1 MTKSFLNFKNRIR
14 FLSSMLLIVG
24 ILFIFRLFDLQI
36 VNVTDELQGFRQE
49 NIEGKRGNIFDADGE
64 TLTQNLTF
72 YEIGI
77 HPKNL
82 NDKKT
87 LLKDLSDCTGKD
99 IDYYEA
105 KLNTN
110 KSYIVLEKKTK
121 KNCQNL
127 TRKYPEILTI
137 EKDYKRYYP
146 HQELFGQIV
155 GFTDTDD
162 KGIAGLEYQYDK
174 YLKGKSMSRTFK
186 KDNRGK
192 RVSDPTLN
200 SEDPEDGADIYLTL
214 NKEYQAIL
222 REELI
227 NQMEKTD
234 AIGAMGVI
242 INPEDGRIL
251 SMVSVPDFN
260 PNFQQEFEASYKKNR
275 IVSDLIEPG
284 STFKIVT
291 ISAALEDGIKP
302 LREYNVESPYDF
314 HGIKM
319 VEDYEPHT
327 ILTVEEILA
336 YSSNIGTI
344 KIAEELGRDRIY
356 NKAKELGFGSKT
368 GLGLY
373 GEPNGKLENTKQWTL
388 SSMHSIPI
396 GYEVSVT
403 PIHIAMAY
411 ASIANGGFLLKPY
424 VIDKVIKNDKT
435 ILDNGRKVKRHVLS
449 QSNAETLKNILFK
462 TINIGSGQKAYLEG
476 WNISGKTGTT
486 KKLEA
491 DGKYSKSRFLS
502 SFVGFF
508 PKDNPQLL
516 ALIIIDEPSTSG
528 NQHFGGVSAAPVFKS
543 VMNRI
548 INLDDFK
555 APNSRMLLSSK
566 TPDEKPDDIKT
577 KKVVVPNFI
586 GKTLLEVIN
595 SKREMK
601 TKGRDYFNIVPKGS
615 GRVASQDPKPGTS
628 ELITI
633 KNGLIKKLKI
643 KIELE

>member
-1 MTKSFLNFKNRIR
+1 MTRSFLNFKNRIR

-24 ILFIFRLFDLQI
+24 VLFIFRLFDLQI
-36 VNVTDELQGFRQE
+36 VNATDKLQGFRQE
-49 NIEGKRGNIFDADGE
+49 YVEGKRGNIFDVDGGA
-64 TLTQNLTF
+64 LTQNLTF

-77 HPKNL
+77 HPEYL

-87 LLKDLSDCTGKD
+87 LLKDISDCTGKD
-99 IDYYEA
+99 IDYYET
-105 KLNTN
+105 KLLNTN
-110 KSYIVLEKKTK
+110 KSYIVLEKKTN

-127 TRKYPEILTI
+127 TRKYPEILKI

-146 HQELFGQIV
+146 QQELFGQIV

-162 KGIAGLEYQYDK
+162 RGIEGLEYQYDK
-174 YLKGKSMSRTFK
+174 HLKGKSTSRAFK
-186 KDNRGK
+186 INNRG
-192 RVSDPTLN
+192 RRISDPTLD
-200 SEDPEDGADIYLTL
+200 SEDPEDGSDIYLTL

-227 NQMEKTD
+227 NQMEKTE
-234 AIGAMGVI
+234 AIGAMGI
-242 INPEDGRIL
+242 IIDPEDGRIL

-260 PNFQQEFEASYKKNR
+260 PNFQREFEASYKKNR

-291 ISAALEDGIKP
+291 IGAALEDGIE
-302 LREYNVESPYDF
+302 LLEEYNVEGPYDF

-319 VEDYEPHT
+319 VEDYEPNT
-327 ILTVEEILA
+327 ILTMEEILI

-368 GLGLY
+368 GLSLY
-373 GEPNGKLENTKQWTL
+373 GEPNGTLKNTKKWTL
-388 SSMHSIPI
+388 SSMHSVPI

-403 PIHIAMAY
+403 PVHVAMAY

-424 VIDKVIKNDKT
+424 LVDKVIKNDKT
-435 ILDNGRKVKRHVLS
+435 TLNNKKRVKKRVLS

-462 TINIGSGQKAYLEG
+462 TINIGSGKKAYLEG
-476 WNISGKTGTT
+476 WDVAGKTGTAQ
-486 KKLEA
+486 KSIS
-491 DGKYSKSRFLS
+491 GGYSESKHLS

-548 INLDDFK
+548 INID
-555 APNSRMLLSSK
+555 SS
-566 TPDEKPDDIKT
+566 IKVDKKRET
-577 KKVVVPNFI
+577 KNINGKLKRSNQVLIQKNIELVVVPDLKDKN
-586 GKTLLEVIN
+586 V
-595 SKREMK
+595 REAIQILK
-601 TKGRDYFNIVPKGS
+601 LRGIKPQITGS
-615 GRVASQDPKPGTS
+615 GRIVFQSLEPGTKVP
-628 ELITI
+628 
-633 KNGLIKKLKI
+633 KNSICKLEAKI
-643 KIELE
+643 

>member
-1 MTKSFLNFKNRIR
+1 MTRSFLNFKNRIR
-14 FLSSMLLIVG
+14 FLSSILLIVG
-24 ILFIFRLFDLQI
+24 VLFIFRLFDLQI
-36 VNVTDELQGFRQE
+36 VNATDKLQGFRQE
-49 NIEGKRGNIFDADGE
+49 YVEGKRGNIFDVDGGA
-64 TLTQNLTF
+64 LTQNLTF

-77 HPKNL
+77 HPEYL

-87 LLKDLSDCTGKD
+87 LLKDISDCTGKD
-99 IDYYEA
+99 IDYYET
-105 KLNTN
+105 KLLNTN
-110 KSYIVLEKKTK
+110 KSYIVLEKKTN

-127 TRKYPEILTI
+127 TRKYPEILKI

-146 HQELFGQIV
+146 QQELFGQIV

-162 KGIAGLEYQYDK
+162 RGIEGLEYQYDK
-174 YLKGKSMSRTFK
+174 HLKGKSTSRAFK
-186 KDNRGK
+186 INNRGK
-192 RVSDPTLN
+192 RISDPTLN
-200 SEDPEDGADIYLTL
+200 SEDPEDGSDIYLTL

-227 NQMEKTD
+227 NQMEKTE
-234 AIGAMGVI
+234 AIGAMGI
-242 INPEDGRIL
+242 IIDPEDGRIL

-260 PNFQQEFEASYKKNR
+260 PNFQREFEASYKKNR

-291 ISAALEDGIKP
+291 IGAALEDGIE
-302 LREYNVESPYDF
+302 LLEEYNVEGPYDF

-319 VEDYEPHT
+319 VEDYEPNT
-327 ILTVEEILA
+327 ILTMEEILI

-368 GLGLY
+368 GLSLY
-373 GEPNGKLENTKQWTL
+373 GEPNGTLKNTKKWTL
-388 SSMHSIPI
+388 SSMHSVPI

-403 PIHIAMAY
+403 PVHVAMAY

-424 VIDKVIKNDKT
+424 LVDKVIKNDKT
-435 ILDNGRKVKRHVLS
+435 TLNNKKRVKKRVLS

-462 TINIGSGQKAYLEG
+462 TINIGSGKKAYLEG
-476 WNISGKTGTT
+476 WDVAGKTGTAQ
-486 KKLEA
+486 KSIS
-491 DGKYSKSRFLS
+491 GGYSESKHLS

-548 INLDDFK
+548 INID
-555 APNSRMLLSSK
+555 SS
-566 TPDEKPDDIKT
+566 IKVDKKRET
-577 KKVVVPNFI
+577 KNINGKLKRSNQVLIQKNIELVVVPDLKDKN
-586 GKTLLEVIN
+586 V
-595 SKREMK
+595 REAIQILK
-601 TKGRDYFNIVPKGS
+601 LRGIKPQITGS
-615 GRVASQDPKPGTS
+615 GRIVFQSLEPGTKVP
-628 ELITI
+628 
-633 KNGLIKKLKI
+633 KNSICKLEAKI
-643 KIELE
+643 

>member
-1 MTKSFLNFKNRIR
+1 
-14 FLSSMLLIVG
+14 MLLIVG

-302 LREYNVESPYDF
+302 LQEYNVESPYDF

>member
-1 MTKSFLNFKNRIR
+1 MTRSFLNFKNRIR

-24 ILFIFRLFDLQI
+24 VLFIFRLFDLQI
-36 VNVTDELQGFRQE
+36 INATDKLQGFRQE
-49 NIEGKRGNIFDADGE
+49 YVEGKRGNIFDVDGGA
-64 TLTQNLTF
+64 LTQNLTF

-77 HPKNL
+77 HPEYL

-87 LLKDLSDCTGKD
+87 LLKDISDCTGKD
-99 IDYYEA
+99 IDYYET
-105 KLNTN
+105 KLLNTN
-110 KSYIVLEKKTK
+110 KSYIVLEKKTN

-127 TRKYPEILTI
+127 TRKYPEILKI

-146 HQELFGQIV
+146 QQELFGQIV

-162 KGIAGLEYQYDK
+162 RGIEGLEYQYDK
-174 YLKGKSMSRTFK
+174 HLKGKSTSRAFK
-186 KDNRGK
+186 INNRGK
-192 RVSDPTLN
+192 RISDPTLN
-200 SEDPEDGADIYLTL
+200 SEDPEDGSDIYLTL

-227 NQMEKTD
+227 NQMEKTE
-234 AIGAMGVI
+234 AIGAMGI
-242 INPEDGRIL
+242 IIDPEDGRIL

-260 PNFQQEFEASYKKNR
+260 PNFQREFEASYKKNR

-291 ISAALEDGIKP
+291 IGAALEDGIE
-302 LREYNVESPYDF
+302 LLEEYNVEGPYDF

-319 VEDYEPHT
+319 VEDYEPNT
-327 ILTVEEILA
+327 ILTMEEILI

-368 GLGLY
+368 GLSLY
-373 GEPNGKLENTKQWTL
+373 GEPNGTLKNTKKWTL
-388 SSMHSIPI
+388 SSMHSVPI

-403 PIHIAMAY
+403 PVHVAMAY

-424 VIDKVIKNDKT
+424 LVDKVIKNDKT
-435 ILDNGRKVKRHVLS
+435 TLNNKKRVKKRVLS

-462 TINIGSGQKAYLEG
+462 TINIGSGKKAYLEG
-476 WNISGKTGTT
+476 WDVAGKTGTAQ
-486 KKLEA
+486 KSIS
-491 DGKYSKSRFLS
+491 GGYSESKHLS

-516 ALIIIDEPSTSG
+516 ALIIIDEPSISG

-548 INLDDFK
+548 INID
-555 APNSRMLLSSK
+555 SS
-566 TPDEKPDDIKT
+566 IKVDKKRET
-577 KKVVVPNFI
+577 KNINGKLKRSNQVLIQKNIELVVVPDLKDKN
-586 GKTLLEVIN
+586 V
-595 SKREMK
+595 REAIQILK
-601 TKGRDYFNIVPKGS
+601 LRGIKPQITGS
-615 GRVASQDPKPGTS
+615 GRIVFQSLEPGTKVP
-628 ELITI
+628 
-633 KNGLIKKLKI
+633 KNSICKLEAKI
-643 KIELE
+643 

>member
-1 MTKSFLNFKNRIR
+1 MTRSFLNFKNRIR

-36 VNVTDELQGFRQE
+36 VNATDKLQGFRQE
-49 NIEGKRGNIFDADGE
+49 SVEGKRGNIFDVDGGA
-64 TLTQNLTF
+64 LTQNLTF

-77 HPKNL
+77 HPEYL

-99 IDYYEA
+99 IDYYET
-105 KLNTN
+105 KILNTN
-110 KSYIVLEKKTK
+110 KSYIVLEKKTN

-127 TRKYPEILTI
+127 TRKYPEILKI

-146 HQELFGQIV
+146 QQELFGQIV

-162 KGIAGLEYQYDK
+162 RGIEGLEYQYDK
-174 YLKGKSMSRTFK
+174 HLKGKSTSRAFK
-186 KDNRGK
+186 INNRGK
-192 RVSDPTLN
+192 RISDPTLN
-200 SEDPEDGADIYLTL
+200 SEDPEDGSDIYLTL

-227 NQMEKTD
+227 NQMEKTE
-234 AIGAMGVI
+234 AIGAMGI
-242 INPEDGRIL
+242 IIDPEDGRIL

-260 PNFQQEFEASYKKNR
+260 PNFQREFEASYKKNR

-291 ISAALEDGIKP
+291 IGAALEDGIE
-302 LREYNVESPYDF
+302 LLEEYNVKGPYDF

-319 VEDYEPHT
+319 VEDYEPNT
-327 ILTVEEILA
+327 ILTMEEILI

-368 GLGLY
+368 GLSLY
-373 GEPNGKLENTKQWTL
+373 GEPNGTLKNTKKWTL
-388 SSMHSIPI
+388 SSMHSVPI

-403 PIHIAMAY
+403 PVHVAMAY

-424 VIDKVIKNDKT
+424 LVDKVIKNDKT
-435 ILDNGRKVKRHVLS
+435 TLNNKKRVKKRVLS

-462 TINIGSGQKAYLEG
+462 TINIGSGKKAYLEG
-476 WNISGKTGTT
+476 WDVAGKTGTAQ
-486 KKLEA
+486 KSIS
-491 DGKYSKSRFLS
+491 GGYSESKHLS

-548 INLDDFK
+548 INID
-555 APNSRMLLSSK
+555 SS
-566 TPDEKPDDIKT
+566 IKVDKKRET
-577 KKVVVPNFI
+577 KNINGKLKRSNQVLIQKNIELVVVPDLKDKN
-586 GKTLLEVIN
+586 V
-595 SKREMK
+595 REAIQILK
-601 TKGRDYFNIVPKGS
+601 LRGIKPQITGS
-615 GRVASQDPKPGTS
+615 GRIVFQSLEPGTKVP
-628 ELITI
+628 
-633 KNGLIKKLKI
+633 KNSICKLEAKI
-643 KIELE
+643 

>member
-1 MTKSFLNFKNRIR
+1 MTRSFLNFKNRIR

-24 ILFIFRLFDLQI
+24 VLFIFRLFDLQI
-36 VNVTDELQGFRQE
+36 VNATDKLQGFRQE
-49 NIEGKRGNIFDADGE
+49 YVEGKRGNIFDVDGGA
-64 TLTQNLTF
+64 LTQNLTF

-77 HPKNL
+77 HPEYL

-99 IDYYEA
+99 IDYYET
-105 KLNTN
+105 KLLNTN

-121 KNCQNL
+121 KNCRNL
-127 TRKYPEILTI
+127 TRKYPEILKI

-146 HQELFGQIV
+146 QQELFGQIV

-162 KGIAGLEYQYDK
+162 RGIEGLEYQYDK
-174 YLKGKSMSRTFK
+174 HLKGKSTSRAFK
-186 KDNRGK
+186 INNRGK
-192 RVSDPTLN
+192 RISDPTLD
-200 SEDPEDGADIYLTL
+200 SEDPEDGSDIYLTL

-227 NQMEKTD
+227 NQMEKTE
-234 AIGAMGVI
+234 AIGAMGII

-260 PNFQQEFEASYKKNR
+260 PNFQREFEASYKKNR

-291 ISAALEDGIKP
+291 IGAALEDGIEP
-302 LREYNVESPYDF
+302 LQEYNVEGPYDF

-319 VEDYEPHT
+319 VEDYEPNT
-327 ILTVEEILA
+327 ILTMEEILI

-356 NKAKELGFGSKT
+356 NKANELGFGSKT
-368 GLGLY
+368 GLSLY
-373 GEPNGKLENTKQWTL
+373 GEPNGTLKDTKKWTL

-403 PIHIAMAY
+403 PIHVVMAY

-424 VIDKVIKNDKT
+424 LVDKVIKNDKT
-435 ILDNGRKVKRHVLS
+435 TLNNKKRVKKRVLS

-476 WNISGKTGTT
+476 WDIVGKTGTA
-486 KKLEA
+486 KKLET
-491 DGKYSKSRFLS
+491 DGGYSESKFLS

-516 ALIIIDEPSTSG
+516 ALIIIDEPSTSD

-548 INLDDFK
+548 INID
-555 APNSRMLLSSK
+555 PS
-566 TPDEKPDDIKT
+566 IKVDKKRET
-577 KKVVVPNFI
+577 KNINGKLKRSNQVLIQKNIELVVVPDLKDKN
-586 GKTLLEVIN
+586 V
-595 SKREMK
+595 REAIQILK
-601 TKGRDYFNIVPKGS
+601 LRGIKPQIIGS
-615 GRVASQDPKPGTS
+615 GRIVFQSLEPGTKVP
-628 ELITI
+628 
-633 KNGLIKKLKI
+633 KNSICKLEAKI
-643 KIELE
+643 

>member
-1 MTKSFLNFKNRIR
+1 MTRSFLNFKNRIR

-24 ILFIFRLFDLQI
+24 VLFIFRLFDLQI
-36 VNVTDELQGFRQE
+36 VNATDKLQGFRQE
-49 NIEGKRGNIFDADGE
+49 YVEGKRGNIFDVDGGA
-64 TLTQNLTF
+64 LTQNLTF

-77 HPKNL
+77 HPEYL

-87 LLKDLSDCTGKD
+87 LLKDISDCTGKD
-99 IDYYEA
+99 IDYYET
-105 KLNTN
+105 KLLNTN
-110 KSYIVLEKKTK
+110 KSYIVLEKKTN

-127 TRKYPEILTI
+127 TRKYPEILKI

-146 HQELFGQIV
+146 QQELFGQIV

-162 KGIAGLEYQYDK
+162 RGIEGLEYQYDK
-174 YLKGKSMSRTFK
+174 HLKGKSTSRAFK
-186 KDNRGK
+186 INNRGK
-192 RVSDPTLN
+192 RISDPTLN
-200 SEDPEDGADIYLTL
+200 SEDPEDGSDIYLTL

-227 NQMEKTD
+227 NQMEKTE
-234 AIGAMGVI
+234 AIGAMGI
-242 INPEDGRIL
+242 IIDPEDGRIL

-260 PNFQQEFEASYKKNR
+260 PNFQREFEASYKKNR
-275 IVSDLIEPG
+275 IISDLIEPG

-291 ISAALEDGIKP
+291 IGAALEDGID
-302 LREYNVESPYDF
+302 LLEEYNVEGPYDF

-319 VEDYEPHT
+319 VEDYEPNT
-327 ILTVEEILA
+327 ILTMEEILI

-368 GLGLY
+368 GLSLY
-373 GEPNGKLENTKQWTL
+373 GEPNGTLKNTKKWTL
-388 SSMHSIPI
+388 SSMHSVPI

-403 PIHIAMAY
+403 PVHVAMAY

-424 VIDKVIKNDKT
+424 LVDKVIKNDKT
-435 ILDNGRKVKRHVLS
+435 TLNNKKRVKKRVLS

-462 TINIGSGQKAYLEG
+462 TINIGSGKKAYLEG
-476 WNISGKTGTT
+476 WDVAGKTGTAQ
-486 KKLEA
+486 KSIS
-491 DGKYSKSRFLS
+491 GGYSESKHLS

-548 INLDDFK
+548 INID
-555 APNSRMLLSSK
+555 SS
-566 TPDEKPDDIKT
+566 IKVDKKRET
-577 KKVVVPNFI
+577 KNINGKLKRSNQVLIQKNIELVVVPDLKDKN
-586 GKTLLEVIN
+586 V
-595 SKREMK
+595 REAIQILK
-601 TKGRDYFNIVPKGS
+601 LRGIKPQITGS
-615 GRVASQDPKPGTS
+615 GRIVFQSLEPGTKVP
-628 ELITI
+628 
-633 KNGLIKKLKI
+633 KNSICKLEAKI
-643 KIELE
+643 

>member
-1 MTKSFLNFKNRIR
+1 MTRSFLNFKNRIR

-24 ILFIFRLFDLQI
+24 VLFIFRLFDLQI
-36 VNVTDELQGFRQE
+36 VNATDKLQGFRQE
-49 NIEGKRGNIFDADGE
+49 YVEGKRGNIFDVDGGA
-64 TLTQNLTF
+64 LTQNLTF

-77 HPKNL
+77 HPANL

-99 IDYYEA
+99 IDYYET
-105 KLNTN
+105 KLLNTN
-110 KSYIVLEKKTK
+110 KSYIVLEKKTN

-146 HQELFGQIV
+146 QQELFGQIV

-162 KGIAGLEYQYDK
+162 RGIEGLEYQYDK
-174 YLKGKSMSRTFK
+174 HLKGKSTSRAFK
-186 KDNRGK
+186 INNRGK
-192 RVSDPTLN
+192 RISDSTLD
-200 SEDPEDGADIYLTL
+200 SKDPEDGSDIYLTL

-227 NQMEKTD
+227 NQMEKTE
-234 AIGAMGVI
+234 AIGAMGI
-242 INPEDGRIL
+242 IIDPEDGRIL

-260 PNFQQEFEASYKKNR
+260 PNFQREFEASYKKNR
-275 IVSDLIEPG
+275 IISDLIEPG

-291 ISAALEDGIKP
+291 IGAALEDGID
-302 LREYNVESPYDF
+302 LLEEYNVEGPYDF

-319 VEDYEPHT
+319 VEDYEPNT
-327 ILTVEEILA
+327 ILTMEEILI

-356 NKAKELGFGSKT
+356 DKAKELGFGSKT
-368 GLGLY
+368 GLSLY
-373 GEPNGKLENTKQWTL
+373 GEPNGTLKDTKKWTL
-388 SSMHSIPI
+388 SSMHSVPI

-403 PIHIAMAY
+403 PIHVAMAY

-424 VIDKVIKNDKT
+424 LVDKVIKNDKT
-435 ILDNGRKVKRHVLS
+435 TLNNKKRVKKRVLS

-462 TINIGSGQKAYLEG
+462 TINIGSGKKAYLEG
-476 WNISGKTGTT
+476 WDVAGKTGTAQ
-486 KKLEA
+486 KSIS
-491 DGKYSKSRFLS
+491 GGYSESKHLS

-548 INLDDFK
+548 INID
-555 APNSRMLLSSK
+555 SS
-566 TPDEKPDDIKT
+566 IKVDKKRET
-577 KKVVVPNFI
+577 KNINGKLKRSNQVLIQKNIELVVVPDLKDKN
-586 GKTLLEVIN
+586 V
-595 SKREMK
+595 REAIQILK
-601 TKGRDYFNIVPKGS
+601 LRGIKPQITGS
-615 GRVASQDPKPGTS
+615 GRIVFQSLEPGTKVP
-628 ELITI
+628 
-633 KNGLIKKLKI
+633 KNSICKLEAKI
-643 KIELE
+643 

>member
-1 MTKSFLNFKNRIR
+1 MTRSFLNFKNRIR

-24 ILFIFRLFDLQI
+24 VLFIFRLFDLQI
-36 VNVTDELQGFRQE
+36 VNATDKLQGFRQE
-49 NIEGKRGNIFDADGE
+49 YVEGKRGNIFDVDGGA
-64 TLTQNLTF
+64 LTQNLTF

-77 HPKNL
+77 HPEYL

-99 IDYYEA
+99 IDYYET
-105 KLNTN
+105 KLLNTN

-121 KNCQNL
+121 KNCRNL
-127 TRKYPEILTI
+127 TRKYPEILKI

-146 HQELFGQIV
+146 QQELFGQIV

-162 KGIAGLEYQYDK
+162 RGIEGLEYQYDK
-174 YLKGKSMSRTFK
+174 HLKGKSTSRAFK
-186 KDNRGK
+186 INNRGK
-192 RVSDPTLN
+192 RISDPTLN
-200 SEDPEDGADIYLTL
+200 SEDPEDGSDIYLTL

-227 NQMEKTD
+227 NQMEKTE
-234 AIGAMGVI
+234 AIGAMGI
-242 INPEDGRIL
+242 IIDPEDGRIL

-260 PNFQQEFEASYKKNR
+260 PNFQREFEASYKKNR

-291 ISAALEDGIKP
+291 IGAALEDGIE
-302 LREYNVESPYDF
+302 LLEEYNVEGPYDF

-319 VEDYEPHT
+319 VEDYEPNT
-327 ILTVEEILA
+327 ILTMEEILI

-368 GLGLY
+368 GLSLY
-373 GEPNGKLENTKQWTL
+373 GEPNGTLKNTKKWTL
-388 SSMHSIPI
+388 SSMHSVPI

-403 PIHIAMAY
+403 PVHVAMAY

-424 VIDKVIKNDKT
+424 LVDKVIKNDKT
-435 ILDNGRKVKRHVLS
+435 TLNNKKRVKKRVLS

-462 TINIGSGQKAYLEG
+462 TINIGSGKKAYLEG
-476 WNISGKTGTT
+476 WDVAGKTGTAQ
-486 KKLEA
+486 KSIS
-491 DGKYSKSRFLS
+491 GGYSESKHLS

-548 INLDDFK
+548 INID
-555 APNSRMLLSSK
+555 SS
-566 TPDEKPDDIKT
+566 IKVDKKRET
-577 KKVVVPNFI
+577 KNINGKLKRSNQVLIQKNIELVVVPDLKDKN
-586 GKTLLEVIN
+586 V
-595 SKREMK
+595 REAIQILK
-601 TKGRDYFNIVPKGS
+601 LRGIKPQITGS
-615 GRVASQDPKPGTS
+615 GRIVFQSLEPGTKVP
-628 ELITI
+628 
-633 KNGLIKKLKI
+633 KNSICKLEAKI
-643 KIELE
+643 

>member
-1 MTKSFLNFKNRIR
+1 MTRSFLNFKNRIR

-24 ILFIFRLFDLQI
+24 VLFIFRLFDLQI
-36 VNVTDELQGFRQE
+36 VNATDKLQGFRQE
-49 NIEGKRGNIFDADGE
+49 YVEGKRGNIFDVDGGA
-64 TLTQNLTF
+64 LTQNLTF

-77 HPKNL
+77 HPEYL

-99 IDYYEA
+99 IDYYET
-105 KLNTN
+105 KLLNTN
-110 KSYIVLEKKTK
+110 KSYIVLEKKTN

-146 HQELFGQIV
+146 QQELFGQIV

-162 KGIAGLEYQYDK
+162 RGIEGLEYQYDK
-174 YLKGKSMSRTFK
+174 YLKGKSTSRAFK
-186 KDNRGK
+186 INNRGK
-192 RVSDPTLN
+192 RISDPTLN
-200 SEDPEDGADIYLTL
+200 SEDPEDGSDIYLTL

-227 NQMEKTD
+227 NQMEKTE
-234 AIGAMGVI
+234 AIGAMGI
-242 INPEDGRIL
+242 IIDPEDGRIL

-260 PNFQQEFEASYKKNR
+260 PNFQREFEASYKKNR

-291 ISAALEDGIKP
+291 IGAALEDGIELLK
-302 LREYNVESPYDF
+302 EYNVEGPYDF

-319 VEDYEPHT
+319 VEDYEPNT
-327 ILTVEEILA
+327 ILTMEEILI

-356 NKAKELGFGSKT
+356 DKAKELGFGSKT
-368 GLGLY
+368 GLSLY
-373 GEPNGKLENTKQWTL
+373 GEPNGTLKDTKKWTL
-388 SSMHSIPI
+388 SSMHSVPI

-403 PIHIAMAY
+403 PIHVAMAY

-424 VIDKVIKNDKT
+424 LVDKVIKNDKT
-435 ILDNGRKVKRHVLS
+435 TLNNKKRVKKRVLS

-462 TINIGSGQKAYLEG
+462 TINIGSGKKAYLEG
-476 WNISGKTGTT
+476 WDVAGKTGTAQ
-486 KKLEA
+486 KSIS
-491 DGKYSKSRFLS
+491 GGYSESKHLS

-548 INLDDFK
+548 INID
-555 APNSRMLLSSK
+555 SS
-566 TPDEKPDDIKT
+566 IKVDKKRET
-577 KKVVVPNFI
+577 KNINGKLKRSNQVLIQKNIELVVVPDLKDKN
-586 GKTLLEVIN
+586 V
-595 SKREMK
+595 REAIQILK
-601 TKGRDYFNIVPKGS
+601 LRGIKPQITGS
-615 GRVASQDPKPGTS
+615 GRIVFQSLEPGTKVP
-628 ELITI
+628 
-633 KNGLIKKLKI
+633 KNSICKLEAKI
-643 KIELE
+643 

>member
-1 MTKSFLNFKNRIR
+1 MTRSFLNFKNRIR

-24 ILFIFRLFDLQI
+24 VLFIFRLFDLQI
-36 VNVTDELQGFRQE
+36 VNATDKLQGFRQE
-49 NIEGKRGNIFDADGE
+49 YVEGKRGNIFDVDGGA
-64 TLTQNLTF
+64 LTQNLTF

-77 HPKNL
+77 HPEYL

-99 IDYYEA
+99 IDYYET
-105 KLNTN
+105 KLLNTN
-110 KSYIVLEKKTK
+110 KSYIVLEKKTN

-127 TRKYPEILTI
+127 TRKYPEILKI

-146 HQELFGQIV
+146 QQELFGQIV

-162 KGIAGLEYQYDK
+162 KGIEGLEYQYDK
-174 YLKGKSMSRTFK
+174 HLKGKSTSRAFK
-186 KDNRGK
+186 INNRGK
-192 RVSDPTLN
+192 RISDPTLN
-200 SEDPEDGADIYLTL
+200 SEDPEDGSDIYLTL

-227 NQMEKTD
+227 NQMEKTE
-234 AIGAMGVI
+234 AIGAMGI
-242 INPEDGRIL
+242 IIDPEDGRIL

-260 PNFQQEFEASYKKNR
+260 PNFQREFEASYKKNR

-291 ISAALEDGIKP
+291 IGAALEDGIE
-302 LREYNVESPYDF
+302 LLEEYNVEGPYDF

-319 VEDYEPHT
+319 VEDYEPNT
-327 ILTVEEILA
+327 ILTMEEILI

-368 GLGLY
+368 GLSLY
-373 GEPNGKLENTKQWTL
+373 GEPNGTLKNTKKWTL
-388 SSMHSIPI
+388 SSMHSVPI

-403 PIHIAMAY
+403 PVHVAMAY

-424 VIDKVIKNDKT
+424 LVDKVIKNDKT
-435 ILDNGRKVKRHVLS
+435 TLNNKKRVKKRVLS

-462 TINIGSGQKAYLEG
+462 TINIGSGKKAYLEG
-476 WNISGKTGTT
+476 WDVAGKTGTAQ
-486 KKLEA
+486 KSIS
-491 DGKYSKSRFLS
+491 GGYSESKHLS

-548 INLDDFK
+548 INID
-555 APNSRMLLSSK
+555 SS
-566 TPDEKPDDIKT
+566 IKVDKKRET
-577 KKVVVPNFI
+577 KNINGKLKRSNQVLIQKNIELVVVPDLKDKN
-586 GKTLLEVIN
+586 V
-595 SKREMK
+595 REAIQILK
-601 TKGRDYFNIVPKGS
+601 LRGIKPQITGS
-615 GRVASQDPKPGTS
+615 GRIVFQSLEPGTKVP
-628 ELITI
+628 
-633 KNGLIKKLKI
+633 KNSICKLEAKI
-643 KIELE
+643 

>member
-1 MTKSFLNFKNRIR
+1 
-14 FLSSMLLIVG
+14 MLLIVG
-24 ILFIFRLFDLQI
+24 VLFIFRLFDLQI
-36 VNVTDELQGFRQE
+36 VNATDKLQGFRQE
-49 NIEGKRGNIFDADGE
+49 YVEGKRGNIFDVDGGA
-64 TLTQNLTF
+64 LTQNLTF

-77 HPKNL
+77 HPEYL

-87 LLKDLSDCTGKD
+87 LLKDISDCTGKD
-99 IDYYEA
+99 IDYYET
-105 KLNTN
+105 KLLNTN
-110 KSYIVLEKKTK
+110 KSYIVLEKKTN

-127 TRKYPEILTI
+127 TRKYPEILKI

-146 HQELFGQIV
+146 QQELFGQIV

-162 KGIAGLEYQYDK
+162 RGIEGLEYQYDK
-174 YLKGKSMSRTFK
+174 HLKGKSISRAFK
-186 KDNRGK
+186 INNRGK
-192 RVSDPTLN
+192 RISDPTLN
-200 SEDPEDGADIYLTL
+200 SEDPEDGSDIYLTL

-227 NQMEKTD
+227 NQMEKTE
-234 AIGAMGVI
+234 AIGAMGI
-242 INPEDGRIL
+242 IIDPEDGRIL

-260 PNFQQEFEASYKKNR
+260 PNFQREFEASYKKNR

-291 ISAALEDGIKP
+291 IGAALEDGIE
-302 LREYNVESPYDF
+302 LLEEYNVEGPYDF

-319 VEDYEPHT
+319 VEDYEPNT
-327 ILTVEEILA
+327 ILTMEEILI

-368 GLGLY
+368 GLSLY
-373 GEPNGKLENTKQWTL
+373 GEPNGTLKNTKKWTL
-388 SSMHSIPI
+388 SSMHSVPI

-403 PIHIAMAY
+403 PVHVAMAY

-424 VIDKVIKNDKT
+424 LVDKVIKNDKT
-435 ILDNGRKVKRHVLS
+435 TLNNKKRVKKRVLS

-462 TINIGSGQKAYLEG
+462 TINIGSGKKAYLEG
-476 WNISGKTGTT
+476 WDVAGKTGTAQ
-486 KKLEA
+486 KSIS
-491 DGKYSKSRFLS
+491 GGYSESKHLS

-548 INLDDFK
+548 INID
-555 APNSRMLLSSK
+555 SS
-566 TPDEKPDDIKT
+566 IKVDKKRET
-577 KKVVVPNFI
+577 KNINGKLKRSNQVLIQKNIELVVVPDLKDKN
-586 GKTLLEVIN
+586 V
-595 SKREMK
+595 REAIQILK
-601 TKGRDYFNIVPKGS
+601 LRGIKPQITGS
-615 GRVASQDPKPGTS
+615 GRIVFQSLEPGTKVP
-628 ELITI
+628 
-633 KNGLIKKLKI
+633 KNSICKLEAKI
-643 KIELE
+643 

>member
-87 LLKDLSDCTGKD
+87 FLKDLSDCTGKD

-146 HQELFGQIV
+146 HQELFGQII

-200 SEDPEDGADIYLTL
+200 SEDPEDGSDIYLTL

-260 PNFQQEFEASYKKNR
+260 PNFQREFEASYKKNR

-403 PIHIAMAY
+403 PIHVAMAY

-462 TINIGSGQKAYLEG
+462 TINIGSGQNAYLEG

-555 APNSRMLLSSK
+555 APDSRMLLSSK